1 MRLIDADAL
10 RKVHCEDCNYEE
22 QEMCK
27 SDPICATLMWLDEA
41 PTIEAEPVK
50 HGRWVDNGC
59 YNTCSVCENSIHA
72 WNDDGDLQE
81 FAYCPNCGA
90 KMDEEKDNG

>member
-10 RKVHCEDCNYEE
+10 RKVHCEDCNHEA

-27 SDPICATLMWLDEA
+27 SDPVCATLMWLDEA

-50 HGRWVDNGC
+50 HGRWTLLRLSPIKKMVV
-59 YNTCSVCENSIHA
+59 CSACGGNFYT
-72 WNDDGDLQE
+72 DLSTE
-81 FAYCPNCGA
+81 DVFFNFCPNCGA
-90 KMDEEKDNG
+90 KMD

>member
-10 RKVHCEDCNYEE
+10 RKVHCEDCNLEA

-27 SDPICATLMWLDEA
+27 SGPICATLMWVDEA

-50 HGRWVDNGC
+50 RGRWIKRGNEKR
-59 YNTCSVCENSIHA
+59 CSVKECGFIYYSNNDE
-72 WNDDGDLQE
+72 WN
-81 FAYCPNCGA
+81 YCPNCGA
-90 KMDEEKDNG
+90 KMTED